1 MRTNQH
7 QATDVMNSPSEQLGR
22 ACRSISG
29 APLGRHNAYL
39 SMSATKVGRLVVAGQ
54 LDEAEA
60 RDALL
65 RAAEPLV
72 AYRYCNCTTES
83 VARKIAEGLAQPA
96 KVGVVD
102 GPVRDPRGPVVPL
115 CQHEFADDGGLCA
128 ADAEPG
134 RTRCT
139 AHQDAGQPDLQPG
152 GAR

>member
-7 QATDVMNSPSEQLGR
+7 QATEVMNSPSEQLGR

-39 SMSATKVGRLVVAGQ
+39 SMSATKVGRLVAAGQ

-96 KVGVVD
+96 KVD
-102 GPVRDPRGPVVPL
+102 RDPRGPVAPPEAGKL
-115 CQHEFADDGGLCA
+115 
-128 ADAEPG
+128 
-134 RTRCT
+134 RTPNDRL
-139 AHQDAGQPDLQPG
+139 D
-152 GAR
+152 RRR